1 MGGSLE
7 PTMKYLRQ
15 RRFQAAVVIHLRLT
29 WTHEELQSSQH
40 PSASLGHLVALENLQ
55 HRHPSASLGQT

>member
-7 PTMKYLRQ
+7 PTMKYQRQ
-15 RRFQAAVVIHLRLT
+15 RRFQGAVVIHLRMPRI
-29 WTHEELQSSQH
+29 HEELQSSQH
-40 PSASLGHLVALENLQ
+40 PNASSGQLVTLENLQ